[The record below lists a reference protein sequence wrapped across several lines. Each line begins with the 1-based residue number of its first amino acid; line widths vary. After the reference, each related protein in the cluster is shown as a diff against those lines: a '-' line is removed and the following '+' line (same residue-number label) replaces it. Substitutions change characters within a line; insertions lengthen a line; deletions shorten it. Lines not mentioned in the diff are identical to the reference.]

1 MKRVLHINDSWDGGG
16 AEAVFRDTIETSREL
31 GYDNNVIVSNNKRNA
46 LSFIFSYYEYK
57 KIKEKILTFK
67 PDIIHIHNYYHYLS
81 PSILMAI
88 KIARKK
94 FKWTGRVIFTAHDYH
109 LICPNSGLQ
118 YFKAGN
124 AYNFATDKSDF
135 SLFKKFDRRG
145 YFYSTLKLTQY
156 LLNYNFLKLDLVID
170 KIVSPSHFLH
180 DVFLKW
186 GRHKD
191 IHVIRNPIIR
201 ETKHKI
207 SKDTISGNGTI
218 KLIFMGR
225 VTYEKGIIQFIKK
238 INKSKLKIEFH
249 IYGSGELCKEI
260 EKMHLR
266 DGLKILL
273 HGHIKRDALLA
284 EISKFDIFV
293 LPSIWYENAP
303 LSILEAANL
312 GLPVIVPNYGG
323 LKEIAQLT
331 FSYSLFDYEVDDIDQ
346 CLLEIIKKKNAN
358 FIIDPTSFTYEKYKN
373 EIENLY
379 GS

>member
-1 MKRVLHINDSWDGGG
+1 
-16 AEAVFRDTIETSREL
+16 
-31 GYDNNVIVSNNKRNA
+31 
-46 LSFIFSYYEYK
+46 
-57 KIKEKILTFK
+57 
-67 PDIIHIHNYYHYLS
+67 
-81 PSILMAI
+81 
-88 KIARKK
+88 
-94 FKWTGRVIFTAHDYH
+94 
-109 LICPNSGLQ
+109 
-118 YFKAGN
+118 
-124 AYNFATDKSDF
+124 
-135 SLFKKFDRRG
+135 
-145 YFYSTLKLTQY
+145 
-156 LLNYNFLKLDLVID
+156 
-170 KIVSPSHFLH
+170 
-180 DVFLKW
+180 
-186 GRHKD
+186 
-191 IHVIRNPIIR
+191 
-201 ETKHKI
+201 
-207 SKDTISGNGTI
+207 
-218 KLIFMGR
+218 MGR
-225 VTYEKGIIQFIKK
+225 VTYEKGILQFIKK
-238 INKSKLKIEFH
+238 INESKLKIEFH

-331 FSYSLFDYEVDDIDQ
+331 FSYGLFDYEIDDFDQ